1 METRLRPRQREITD
15 REQAET
21 GKPQFLLQICLYL

>member
-1 METRLRPRQREITD
+1 METRLRSRHRKITD

-21 GKPQFLLQICLYL
+21 GKPQFLLKICLYL